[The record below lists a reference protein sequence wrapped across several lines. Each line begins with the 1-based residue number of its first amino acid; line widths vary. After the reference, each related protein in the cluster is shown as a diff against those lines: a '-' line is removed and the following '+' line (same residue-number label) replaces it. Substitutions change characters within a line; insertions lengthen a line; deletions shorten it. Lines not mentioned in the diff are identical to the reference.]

1 VKDDLGISVLF
12 DFFVDLGARLGP
24 AIRKILLG
32 QSESVTL
39 METGKVSPDCV
50 SAARAGSFCVHFE
63 RLNHIALHGKVE
75 QLGSEAGQSQFPPT
89 PMLSELLAQ
98 AY

>member
-1 VKDDLGISVLF
+1 MIIRFRFPTWIRGSEAVKDDLGISVLF

-39 METGKVSPDCV
+39 METGKVSHDCV
-50 SAARAGSFCVHFE
+50 SAARAGSFCD
-63 RLNHIALHGKVE
+63 I
-75 QLGSEAGQSQFPPT
+75 
-89 PMLSELLAQ
+89 LSG
-98 AY
+98 